1 MPGQWTLEGS
11 LEKLDAHIKSRGA
24 SCIAGTHFLSRRA
37 GGLARLSAAAPLL
50 CGLPEVAAVPPRGA
64 DDSGRGA
71 QVSAALSPSST
82 RASLRV
88 CSLLAPLRAAPAQAL
103 SGG

>member
-1 MPGQWTLEGS
+1 MPGQWTLQGS

-50 CGLPEVAAVPPRGA
+50 CR
-64 DDSGRGA
+64 
-71 QVSAALSPSST
+71 
-82 RASLRV
+82 
-88 CSLLAPLRAAPAQAL
+88 LLCAPVKGNKLVDPLRPLGAL
-103 SGG
+103 KSQQSRRAVLTILVAVRRSRPRFHDHTPLKI